1 MENWN
6 IPNVIGATDG
16 KHKQKIMPKV
26 VRYTMLLPQ
35 RLL

>member
-16 KHKQKIMPKV
+16 KHKQKIMPKI
-26 VRYTMLLPQ
+26 VRCTMLLLQ